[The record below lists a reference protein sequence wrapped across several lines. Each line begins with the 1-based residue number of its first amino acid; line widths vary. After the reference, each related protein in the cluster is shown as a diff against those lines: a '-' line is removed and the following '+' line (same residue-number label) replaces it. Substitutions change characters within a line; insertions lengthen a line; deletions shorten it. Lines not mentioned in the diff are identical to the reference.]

1 MTLKKTILA
10 SVVGTM
16 ALGGILYAIVSP
28 TKASKDNAIAITTT
42 FKDSLKSTLHKRSF
56 PNTNAKGKEDSI
68 IESGY
73 TQIVKALSQPGIYD
87 TTVVI
92 PPVITPPNT
101 GTNPGGP
108 EFTGPYSY
116 SKQSNINISGKTFTG
131 KTLSFDGCSNITI
144 NLCTFNGGKGTNL
157 YAINLNNCTNVNIT
171 NSFGTMYCDFVHA
184 KGGSNIKV
192 NGNQV
197 LNLYEPTIYAN
208 DFAHAIR
215 FESVTGA
222 GNEIKAN
229 IIENVP
235 GVCVNPHD
243 IINLVNCVGTA
254 SSHIIVSGNK
264 IRGGMVTDGFG
275 KGTGAGITLDN
286 GTYIDV
292 TKNIGVNPGAAFI
305 QANTY
310 NGGTHNSVLIDGN
323 IAVSLIK
330 SSVSHD
336 AYIGLGSK
344 TNVTISNNK
353 ANWIKFNGATGGS
366 YPGGEVLLW
375 MGSNS
380 TTPGIKL
387 INNTFDKTLTNSI
400 LPDKIIT
407 YHL

>member
-28 TKASKDNAIAITTT
+28 TKATKDNAIAISKT
-42 FKDSLKSTLHKRSF
+42 FTDSLKATLHKRSM
-56 PNTNAKGKEDSI
+56 PNSKTQSKEDSI
-68 IESGY
+68 VDLASATLNKGF
-73 TQIVKALSQPGIYD
+73 ASPGIYD
-87 TTVVI
+87 TTVIVI
-92 PPVITPPNT
+92 PPPST
-101 GTNPGGP
+101 GTNPGGA

-116 SKQSNINISGKTFTG
+116 SKQNNINISGKTLSG
-131 KTLSFDGCSNITI
+131 KTLSFDGCNNITI
-144 NLCTFNGGKGTNL
+144 NLCAFNGGKGTNL

-184 KGGSNIKV
+184 KGCSNIKV
-192 NGNQV
+192 NNNQV
-197 LNLYEPTIYAN
+197 LNLYEPTIYLN

-215 FESVTGA
+215 FENVTGA
-222 GNEIKAN
+222 GNEVKNN
-229 IIENVP
+229 IIENVQ
-235 GVCVNPHD
+235 GQCVNPHD

-264 IRGGMVTDGFG
+264 IRGGMISDNFG

-292 TKNIGVNPGAAFI
+292 LNNIGVNPGCAFI

-310 NGGTHNSVLIDGN
+310 NGGTHNTVLIDGN
-323 IAVSLIK
+323 VTVSLIK

-336 AYIGLGSK
+336 AYVALGSK
-344 TNVTISNNK
+344 SNMTISNNK
-353 ANWIKFNGATGGS
+353 ANWLKFNGATGTNYS
-366 YPGGEVLLW
+366 GGEVLFW
-375 MGSNS
+375 FGGSANPS
-380 TTPGIKL
+380 GIKL
-387 INNTFDKTLTNSI
+387 INNSFDKSLTADI
-400 LPDKIIT
+400 LPKQIIT